1 MGLLNNKVAIVTG
14 AGGGLGSAIA
24 KAYAAEGAIV
34 IVSVHRQGSGE
45 DVVAEIEHEGKGK
58 AVLVVTDIT
67 NEESVASTVDRTVE
81 QFGRLDILVNCS
93 GIVVRK
99 SLLEHTLEDWERV
112 LAVDLTGTFLSGKF
126 AAQQMVKQQNGKI
139 INIASI
145 AGLTGYTYPSYA
157 ASKAGVVNLTRAMAW
172 ELGPYGINVNCI
184 SPGLVLTNLNR
195 GLLENKEVYDKVIKK
210 IPSRRLGSPEEV
222 AQCAIFLASEQS
234 NYFNGTSLTLDGGT
248 ISYFNLFED

>member
-1 MGLLNNKVAIVTG
+1 MGLLENKVAIVTG

-24 KAYAAEGAIV
+24 KAYAAEGANV

-45 DVVAEIEHEGKGK
+45 ELVAEINRAGKGK
-58 AVLVVTDIT
+58 AVLTVTDIT
-67 NEESVASTVDRTVE
+67 NEESVASLIAQAVE
-81 QFGRLDILVNCS
+81 QFGRLDILVNSS

-99 SLLEHTLEDWERV
+99 SLLDHSLEEWEKV
-112 LAVDLTGTFLSGKF
+112 MAVDLTGAFLSGKY
-126 AAQQMVKQQNGKI
+126 AAQQMVKQQGGKI

-157 ASKAGVVNLTRAMAW
+157 ASKAGVVNLTRSMAW
-172 ELGPYGINVNCI
+172 ELGPHGINVNCI

-195 GLLENKEVYDKVIKK
+195 GLLENREVHDKVVKK
-210 IPSRRLGSPEEV
+210 IPSRRLGLPEEV
-222 AQCAIFLASEQS
+222 AQCAVFLASEQS